1 MKMRKWLFFSRV
13 RNPAYPISTPGTR
26 TIAIKDL
33 RYIDDIPVLFLSE
46 LN

>member
-1 MKMRKWLFFSRV
+1 MDSV
-13 RNPAYPISTPGTR
+13 SASEADDPGSTPGTR

-33 RYIDDIPVLFLSE
+33 RYIYNIPVLFLSE